1 MIYLFAI
8 GQGNQILSN
17 LSPEEYRH
25 VVNVLEE
32 AILATDLAVY
42 FSKRDK
48 FFELVKNKSYDWTNE
63 QHRSLL
69 RSMLMTC
76 CDIAAITKPW

>member
-1 MIYLFAI
+1 MILNSH
-8 GQGNQILSN
+8 GNQILSN

-25 VVNVLEE
+25 VVSVLEE

-42 FSKRDK
+42 FRKRDA
-48 FFELVKNKSYDWTNE
+48 FFGLVNNDAIEWNNDM
-63 QHRSLL
+63 HRSLL
-69 RSMLMTC
+69 RSMLMTA